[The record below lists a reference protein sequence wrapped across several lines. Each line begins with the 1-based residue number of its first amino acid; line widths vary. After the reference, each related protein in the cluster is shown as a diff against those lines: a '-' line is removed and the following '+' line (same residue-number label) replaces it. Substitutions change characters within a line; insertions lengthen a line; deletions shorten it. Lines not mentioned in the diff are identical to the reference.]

1 MNLGSEIE
9 ELIEYLKEEENLS
22 DKKKKKKKIKDIIC
36 ICCDDYLTWKLNHP
50 K

>member
-22 DKKKKKKKIKDIIC
+22 DKKKKKKKLRISFAFVVMI
-36 ICCDDYLTWKLNHP
+36 T
-50 K
+50 

>member
-22 DKKKKKKKIKDIIC
+22 DEKRK
-36 ICCDDYLTWKLNHP
+36 N
-50 K
+50 

>member
-22 DKKKKKKKIKDIIC
+22 DEKKKK
-36 ICCDDYLTWKLNHP
+36 N
-50 K
+50 

>member
-22 DKKKKKKKIKDIIC
+22 DKKRKKK
-36 ICCDDYLTWKLNHP
+36 N
-50 K
+50 